1 MAHSELK
8 VLFHKTRNRRPC
20 DWCRKRKQL
29 CKYSSEACERCIK
42 LNRKCIIQG
51 EERVRKKRS
60 ESNTIESPT
69 KAVNLDILSKSE
81 SIHVRDKEVP
91 NEVKPADSPSLK
103 TMGITDNQLSSSGIK
118 WCIDNL
124 NSIQTLSE
132 SNFYSLFNDKPGS
145 LQVAELTPNDTYS
158 QASLPSFS
166 DTPKDMTLEESQAFI
181 SQFAESYG
189 AGLLQT
195 YFTFLNPFLP
205 VISGDQFH
213 FMINHTIH
221 ENIQKYGFTLLG
233 SIFLNSIRCWDRNE
247 ELMLSPSPDPQP
259 LAKSCFKLLMNEF
272 ETATN
277 NEESNKKS
285 LQSCLLQLPQI
296 ISRIN
301 SINDTVSIVPATKIL
316 SIATFLVNRLG
327 LNVSRF
333 KDDLNSSFRNN
344 SDIIARNN
352 LWWAYY
358 VEEKWF
364 SFLTVRPSTINEGSF
379 EILNEINSWPNLS
392 YLVTKQFDRTESKVQ
407 SSQLEKRLEQ
417 IHFVCWYYF
426 HEMLKITAI
435 CSDITAYWYTL
446 HGNFHM
452 MEMEESLKTLNE
464 IRLSTEKYLEKVN
477 NWWNLLDPE
486 FKKYGQ
492 KTMSIHPISA
502 NCNLRIFYDF
512 ARVSIYK
519 ILIKKVSLCV
529 IAFDKCESEETN
541 PVLETILNEHLG
553 SVLLE
558 IAQLYE
564 DHLQFVTSMKLR
576 DLNSYWYPMINYQFC
591 YFILFLTLLMSVS
604 EMRRQTYQ
612 TDLFTAPLTRLQKV
626 QSGYNDFL
634 KNRSAGWDFL
644 LLPLSLVSDVVPFND
659 LAQVRDAIE
668 SLKDGGI
675 VTAHGIEHLLYR
687 NNDQC
692 ESVDIDDDSQPSR
705 EESLGVASDMQTMLE
720 KVDHIA
726 ASIQ

>member
-20 DWCRKRKQL
+20 DWCRKRKQS
-29 CKYSSEACERCIK
+29 CKYSSESCERCIK
-42 LNRKCIIQG
+42 MNRLCTIQG
-51 EERVRKKRS
+51 EKPTRRKGFQAHK
-60 ESNTIESPT
+60 IEKSPKKT
-69 KAVNLDILSKSE
+69 VSCGASSQSE
-81 SIHVRDKEVP
+81 SIMVPDKETFH
-91 NEVKPADSPSLK
+91 EVAASPSLRS
-103 TMGITDNQLSSSGIK
+103 MGTNNQLSTSGIE
-118 WCIDNL
+118 WCMDNF
-124 NSIQTLSE
+124 NSIQTFSE

-145 LQVAELTPNDTYS
+145 LEVSELTPNDTYS
-158 QASLPSFS
+158 QASSFC
-166 DTPKDMTLEESQAFI
+166 DTPQPITFEDSQAI
-181 SQFAESYG
+181 VSQFAESYG
-189 AGLLQT
+189 TCLLQT

-221 ENIQKYGFTLLG
+221 ENISKYGFTLLG

-259 LAKSCFKLLMNEF
+259 LANACFKLLMNEF

-277 NEESNKKS
+277 NEESNKKT

-296 ISRIN
+296 ISRIS
-301 SINDTVSIVPATKIL
+301 SIKDTMSIVPATKIL
-316 SIATFLVNRLG
+316 SIASFLANRLG

-333 KDDLNSSFRNN
+333 KDDLNNSFRNN
-344 SDIIARNN
+344 SDIIARNS

-364 SFLTVRPSTINEGSF
+364 SFLTVRPSTIHEGSF
-379 EILNEINSWPNLS
+379 EILNEISSWPNLS
-392 YLVTKQFDRTESKVQ
+392 YLVTKQFDKTERKLQ
-407 SSQLEKRLEQ
+407 SSPREKNLEE

-426 HEMLKITAI
+426 HEMLKITVI
-435 CSDITAYWYTL
+435 CSDIVTYWYTL
-446 HGNFHM
+446 HGTFNV

-464 IRLSTEKYLEKVN
+464 IRLSTRKYLDRVDD
-477 NWWNLLDPE
+477 WWNLLDPE
-486 FKKYGQ
+486 FKRHGQ
-492 KTMSIHPISA
+492 KKMSRHPISA
-502 NCNLRIFYDF
+502 NCSLRIFYDF

-519 ILIKKVSLCV
+519 ILIKKLSLCV
-529 IAFDKCESEETN
+529 IAFDKRESEVTN
-541 PVLETILNEHLG
+541 PVLETDLNGLLG

-558 IAQLYE
+558 ISDLYD

-591 YFILFLTLLMSVS
+591 YFILFLTLLMIVS
-604 EMRRQTYQ
+604 EVRRQTYQ
-612 TDLFTAPLTRLQKV
+612 VDLFTSPLTRLQKV
-626 QSGYNDFL
+626 QSGYHEFL

-644 LLPLSLVSDVVPFND
+644 RLPLSLVVDVAPFND
-659 LAQVRDAIE
+659 FVQIRDAIE

-687 NNDQC
+687 NNDKC
-692 ESVDIDDDSQPSR
+692 ESEEIEEDPQPSR
-705 EESLGVASDMQTMLE
+705 EESLEVASDMKTMVE

>member
-1 MAHSELK
+1 MK
-8 VLFHKTRNRRPC
+8 M
-20 DWCRKRKQL
+20 
-29 CKYSSEACERCIK
+29 
-42 LNRKCIIQG
+42 NRKCIIQG
-51 EERVRKKRS
+51 EERVRKKGYEARKIENSSKREVNSGDFS
-60 ESNTIESPT
+60 ESEP
-69 KAVNLDILSKSE
+69 ILVSDRETS
-81 SIHVRDKEVP
+81 
-91 NEVKPADSPSLK
+91 NEVKLPDSSLRS
-103 TMGITDNQLSSSGIK
+103 TGTIDNQLSSSGIK

-132 SNFYSLFNDKPGS
+132 SNFYSLFNDKPGP

-158 QASLPSFS
+158 QTSLPSFS
-166 DTPKDMTLEESQAFI
+166 ETPKAITLEESKTLV

-189 AGLLQT
+189 ASLLKT
-195 YFTFLNPFLP
+195 FFTFLNPFLP

-213 FMINHTIH
+213 FMINHSIQ

-233 SIFLNSIRCWDRNE
+233 SIFLNSLRCWDRNE

-259 LAKSCFKLLMNEF
+259 LANACFKLLMNEF

-364 SFLTVRPSTINEGSF
+364 SFLTVRSSTINEGSF
-379 EILNEINSWPNLS
+379 EILNEISSWPNLS
-392 YLVTKQFDRTESKVQ
+392 YLVTKQFDRKESKVQ
-407 SSQLEKRLEQ
+407 SPLEKSLEH

-426 HEMLKITAI
+426 HEMLKITVI
-435 CSDITAYWYTL
+435 CSDITTYWYSL
-446 HGNFHM
+446 HGNFHT
-452 MEMEESLKTLNE
+452 MEMEESLKTLND
-464 IRLSTEKYLEKVN
+464 IRLSSKKYLEKVN
-477 NWWNLLDPE
+477 EWWKLLDPE
-486 FKKYGQ
+486 FKKQGQ
-492 KTMSIHPISA
+492 KKMSIHPISA

-529 IAFDKCESEETN
+529 IAFDKSESEETN
-541 PVLETILNEHLG
+541 IVLEANLNELLG

-558 IAQLYE
+558 IAELYD

-612 TDLFTAPLTRLQKV
+612 TDLFTVPLGRLQKV
-626 QSGYNDFL
+626 QSGYHDFL
-634 KNRSAGWDFL
+634 KNRSAGWEFL
-644 LLPLSLVSDVVPFND
+644 LLPLSLMSDVVPFND
-659 LAQVRDAIE
+659 FVQIRDAIE
-668 SLKDGGI
+668 NLKDGGI

-692 ESVDIDDDSQPSR
+692 ESEDIDDESQPSR
-705 EESLGVASDMQTMLE
+705 EESLGVTSDMQTMLE

>member
-1 MAHSELK
+1 M
-8 VLFHKTRNRRPC
+8 
-20 DWCRKRKQL
+20 
-29 CKYSSEACERCIK
+29 
-42 LNRKCIIQG
+42 NRKCIIQG
-51 EERVRKKRS
+51 EERIRRYGARQVKNSSKK
-60 ESNTIESPT
+60 
-69 KAVNLDILSKSE
+69 AGNLDNFTESE
-81 SIHVRDKEVP
+81 PVLVSDRQTC
-91 NEVKPADSPSLK
+91 NEEELADSPSLRSIG
-103 TMGITDNQLSSSGIK
+103 TIDNQLSSSGIK

-158 QASLPSFS
+158 QTSLPSFS
-166 DTPKDMTLEESQAFI
+166 ETPKAITLEESQALV

-189 AGLLQT
+189 ASLLKTFFT
-195 YFTFLNPFLP
+195 YLNPFLP

-233 SIFLNSIRCWDRNE
+233 SIFLNSLRCWDRND

-259 LAKSCFKLLMNEF
+259 LANACFKLLMNEF

-277 NEESNKKS
+277 NEESNMKS

-364 SFLTVRPSTINEGSF
+364 SFLTVRTSTINEGSF

-392 YLVTKQFDRTESKVQ
+392 YLVTKQFDRKESKVQ
-407 SSQLEKRLEQ
+407 SPLEKSLEH

-426 HEMLKITAI
+426 HEMLKITVI
-435 CSDITAYWYTL
+435 CSDITTYWYSL

-452 MEMEESLKTLNE
+452 MEMEDSLKTLNE
-464 IRLSTEKYLEKVN
+464 IRLSTKKYLEKVN
-477 NWWNLLDPE
+477 EWWKLLDPE
-486 FKKYGQ
+486 FKKHGQ
-492 KTMSIHPISA
+492 KKMIIHPISA

-529 IAFDKCESEETN
+529 IAFDKSETN
-541 PVLETILNEHLG
+541 PVLETNLNELLG

-558 IAQLYE
+558 IAELYD

-612 TDLFTAPLTRLQKV
+612 TNLFTVPLKRLQKV
-626 QSGYNDFL
+626 QSGYHDFL

-644 LLPLSLVSDVVPFND
+644 LLPLSLLSDVVPFND
-659 LAQVRDAIE
+659 FVQIRDAIE
-668 SLKDGGI
+668 NLKDGGI

-692 ESVDIDDDSQPSR
+692 ESEDIDDESQPSR